1 MVSSGVDS
9 NKNVYPILVD
19 ADGRPY
25 VIRNDPS
32 PVTPDETLAA
42 HPNGLGAVGNW
53 YAFDKWYTVPVSRWD
68 DVMVNKGKWV
78 IPVTPMTSER
88 VEGTKITDG
97 TTTAIVDP
105 ESQGLSVSRAI
116 HQRVVKSNMWMC
128 SYRKVDLADSTSFHL
143 NILVGAAKNMHMTY
157 NVFVEGKSQIYFT
170 ENPTLANN
178 GTELTEYN
186 MNRETGTAATGTVYR
201 DPNVTVA
208 GTIIETSEIG
218 QVGHFT
224 AAGGT
229 MDSGSYWMLKKS
241 ENYLIWVY
249 NNSGAISDVV
259 IQIMWHED

>member
-1 MVSSGVDS
+1 MVAKGVDS

-19 ADGRPY
+19 SDGRPY
-25 VIRNDPS
+25 VNLNEPN
-32 PVTPDETLAA
+32 PVEYDDTTAA
-42 HPNGLGAVGNW
+42 HPKGLGMFGKWHTNAVW
-53 YAFDKWYTVPVSRWD
+53 REMPVSLYTDHLDNR
-68 DVMVNKGKWV
+68 GRYV
-78 IPVTPMTSER
+78 IPVGTMTSER

-143 NILVGAAKNMHMTY
+143 NILVGAAKNMHIVY

-170 ENPTLANN
+170 ENPTLVNN

-201 DPNVTVA
+201 DPNVTAA

-259 IQIMWHED
+259 IQVMWHED